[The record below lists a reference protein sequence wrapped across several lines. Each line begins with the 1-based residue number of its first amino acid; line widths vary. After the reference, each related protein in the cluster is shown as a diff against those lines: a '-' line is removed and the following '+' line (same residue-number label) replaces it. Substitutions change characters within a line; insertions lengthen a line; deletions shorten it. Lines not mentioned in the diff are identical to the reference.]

1 MLGSKTIL
9 MVKEKFGVLNKLTI
23 DQILFF
29 SNTFEIAGRRDM
41 GL

>member
-9 MVKEKFGVLNKLTI
+9 IVKEKFGVLNKMTI
-23 DQILFF
+23 DKKI
-29 SNTFEIAGRRDM
+29 SSTFEIGGRRDM